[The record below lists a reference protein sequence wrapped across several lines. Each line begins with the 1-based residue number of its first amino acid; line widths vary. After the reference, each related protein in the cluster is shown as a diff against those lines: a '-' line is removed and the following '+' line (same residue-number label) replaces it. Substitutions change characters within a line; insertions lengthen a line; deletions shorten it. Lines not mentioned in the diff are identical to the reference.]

1 MEDMHIPLPPS
12 PTKFLDQFRVFIRT
26 DGKSYS
32 TENTYVYWVKQF
44 ILFNNKAHPK
54 GLGNQQVEAF
64 LTHLS
69 VAKDASQNTQKLALN
84 ALMFLYNRFLNSP
97 IEQLNFMYAKKQIQT
112 LMGHTDIRTTEI
124 YLHVLDDLGDRV
136 KSPLDA

>member
-1 MEDMHIPLPPS
+1 MEDVRIPLPAS
-12 PTKFLDQFRVFIRT
+12 PTKFLDQLRVFIRT

-54 GLGNQQVEAF
+54 HLGNQEVEAF

-69 VAKDASQNTQKLALN
+69 VAKDASPNTQKLALN

-97 IEQLNFMYAKKQIQT
+97 IGQLNFKYAKK
-112 LMGHTDIRTTEI
+112 LIRTR
-124 YLHVLDDLGDRV
+124 LFSLMKKLC
-136 KSPLDA
+136 PLSILW